1 MFGNRILLLFVF
13 KTLFLLSLK
22 SQTEVKNQLK
32 VISSLDSLEMTIA
45 LDPLLEMMEL
55 KQLVP
60 NIKYDLAYAQKS
72 NFTKHRLYP
81 KRLKSTYLRKE
92 PALALAKI
100 AAELA
105 VKGLGILVWDAYR
118 PYFVT
123 ERFWKLIHDERY
135 VANPIKGSGHNRGI
149 AIDMTLY
156 ELSSGTLIDMPT
168 GFDDFSENAHH
179 GYQNISEINIKN
191 REILKG
197 VMEKNGF
204 IKFETE
210 WWHYS
215 WPSPSKYDV
224 LNIPFSQLK

>member
-1 MFGNRILLLFVF
+1 MIGYRILLLFVF

-32 VISSLDSLEMTIA
+32 VISSFDSLEMSIT
-45 LDPLLEMMEL
+45 LNPLLDMIEL
-55 KQLVP
+55 KQLVA

-92 PALALAKI
+92 PALALSKI
-100 AAELA
+100 AEELA
-105 VKGLGILVWDAYR
+105 NIGLGIVVWDAYR
-118 PYFVT
+118 PYSVT

-135 VANPIKGSGHNRGI
+135 VANPTKGSGHNRGI

-156 ELSSGTLIDMPT
+156 DLSSGTLIDMPT

-179 GYQNISEINIKN
+179 GYQNISEIKIKN
-191 REILKG
+191 REILKE

-204 IKFETE
+204 IRFETE

>member
-1 MFGNRILLLFVF
+1 MIGHRILLLFVF
-13 KTLFLLSLK
+13 KTLFILSLK

-32 VISSLDSLEMTIA
+32 VISSRDSLEMTIA

-92 PALALAKI
+92 PALALSKI
-100 AAELA
+100 AEELA
-105 VKGLGILVWDAYR
+105 DKGLGILVWDAYR
-118 PYFVT
+118 PYSVT
-123 ERFWKLIHDERY
+123 KRFWKLIHDERY

-156 ELSSGTLIDMPT
+156 ELSSGIPIDMPT
-168 GFDDFSENAHH
+168 GFDDFSEIAHH
-179 GYQNISEINIKN
+179 GYQNISEIKIKN
-191 REILKG
+191 REILKE
-197 VMEKNGF
+197 VMENNGF

-224 LNIPFSQLK
+224 LNIPFSKLK

>member
-1 MFGNRILLLFVF
+1 MIGHRILLLFVF
-13 KTLFLLSLK
+13 KTLFILSLK

-32 VISSLDSLEMTIA
+32 VISSRDSLEMTIA

-92 PALALAKI
+92 PALALSKI
-100 AAELA
+100 AEELA
-105 VKGLGILVWDAYR
+105 DKGLGILVWDAYR
-118 PYFVT
+118 PYSVT
-123 ERFWKLIHDERY
+123 KRFWKLIHDERY

-156 ELSSGTLIDMPT
+156 ELSSGIPIDMPT
-168 GFDDFSENAHH
+168 GFDDFSEIAHH

-191 REILKG
+191 REILKE

>member
-92 PALALAKI
+92 PALALSKI
-100 AAELA
+100 AKELA
-105 VKGLGILVWDAYR
+105 DEGLGILVWDAYR

>member
-60 NIKYDLAYAQKS
+60 NIKYDLAYSQKS